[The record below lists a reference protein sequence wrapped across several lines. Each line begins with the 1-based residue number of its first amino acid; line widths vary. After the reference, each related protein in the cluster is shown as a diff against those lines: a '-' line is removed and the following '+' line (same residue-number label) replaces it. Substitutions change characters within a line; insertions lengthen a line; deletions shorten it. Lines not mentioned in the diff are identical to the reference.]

1 MTIGR
6 VRRKPRYRLGSE
18 RRDRRSTT
26 IRQPRRVNPR
36 KTVATITNGVAV
48 PRLNAVL
55 RKTIPTARVAAHT
68 TAPKRTPK
76 GRGSTRTAA
85 NHPTP
90 RARRNGAA
98 TLATPRSAFPS
109 LWLLR
114 PTTTNSSIDATSAN
128 PARRTSDLLREMGN
142 GIPLTLRDNP
152 WKQERPELIEER
164 DGLFQVSRVARIG
177 DRVEARVFSDRRC
190 EASAEPGEFRVE

>member
-1 MTIGR
+1 MRR
-6 VRRKPRYRLGSE
+6 VEPKPRYGLGAE
-18 RRDRRSTT
+18 RRDLRSTT

-55 RKTIPTARVAAHT
+55 RKTIPTVRVTAQT

-85 NHPTP
+85 NHPTT

-98 TLATPRSAFPS
+98 TLAAPRNAFPS

-114 PTTTNSSIDATSAN
+114 PTTTNSSMDPTSAN
-128 PARRTSDLLREMGN
+128 QARRKSDLAREAGN
-142 GIPLTLRDNP
+142 GIPVTLCDNR
-152 WKQERPELIEER
+152 WKQERPELTEER
-164 DGLFQVSRVARIG
+164 SGLFQVGRVARIG
-177 DRVEARVFSDRRC
+177 DRAEAGVFRDRRRQ
-190 EASAEPGEFRVE
+190 ALTEPGELGVE